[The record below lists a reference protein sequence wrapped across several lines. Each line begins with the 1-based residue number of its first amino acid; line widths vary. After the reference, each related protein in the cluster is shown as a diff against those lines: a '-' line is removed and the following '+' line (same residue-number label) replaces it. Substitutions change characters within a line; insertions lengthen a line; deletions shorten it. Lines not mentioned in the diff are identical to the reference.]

1 MTSAAVT
8 PANLNQGSEDAGA
21 ADGGLAKKGLE
32 SPASISSRQSGW
44 SASVPPMTSMSVEES
59 AVEDKD
65 DKHSTRPTKQGV
77 ELLELQ
83 RQQQAERDRFLEYQR
98 KCLNELRTEYENSKK
113 QKIETQAAVVRE
125 KRERND
131 QSIADLEFRQLEAEM
146 RLMEDLEAEKRT
158 CVIRLRHME
167 AYCHSP
173 SPRPTS
179 ASDSSSPKS
188 PSARPDLP
196 YRKVTDKDFHNLAQ
210 QYRERD
216 AMENLHRSKIEV
228 LWGRQEKQYS
238 DYVARKTR
246 EINQMKAEHGEEIEK
261 DDLDARAEE
270 EGLTLALAERRDRL
284 ERRWRLQLMIE
295 RAKQDKKMMK
305 MA

>member
-1 MTSAAVT
+1 MIDEEVYLTKVLCLPPDLTEDELDHRLELEARVLGLQCRSPSVDRLTSSISTTTSASGSQKPSSAISRSTDPTSCSSSVRRHTPESPRIRTQPNSPPRPVTSPLDSFTDRKALSFRNGFRKMSVFRKRRSEMTSAAVT

-125 KRERND
+125 KRERVFA
-131 QSIADLEFRQLEAEM
+131 SHVSLIFPFSLADGYRMTSRSPTWNFANL
-146 RLMEDLEAEKRT
+146 KR
-158 CVIRLRHME
+158 
-167 AYCHSP
+167 
-173 SPRPTS
+173 
-179 ASDSSSPKS
+179 K
-188 PSARPDLP
+188 
-196 YRKVTDKDFHNLAQ
+196 
-210 QYRERD
+210 
-216 AMENLHRSKIEV
+216 
-228 LWGRQEKQYS
+228 
-238 DYVARKTR
+238 
-246 EINQMKAEHGEEIEK
+246 
-261 DDLDARAEE
+261 
-270 EGLTLALAERRDRL
+270 
-284 ERRWRLQLMIE
+284 
-295 RAKQDKKMMK
+295 
-305 MA
+305 